1 MKHILLPIASL
12 SLLLATGSPAWAE
25 PEITGKPSELSA
37 FLDKSKPVELFGEA
51 EIKVP
56 VDRAIV
62 TLKVSSENR
71 SLADAI
77 GANRAL
83 RGKLV
88 EALAAK
94 RIPADRVTASKFS
107 STPTLRWIGDKVKSY
122 KVENLVQV
130 SVKDEA
136 EFQAVVGVGD
146 QLTDIQF
153 YSIESNPSDI
163 EALRRDA
170 MAKAID
176 DADKRRKVVEE
187 KLGLKLEP
195 RSVQDATDMP
205 MPYQNISNKRAY
217 APMAASAADGPGS
230 LRSGLAPAEA
240 GDAPGGLGEMVV
252 RAKVR
257 VTYAAVP
264 K

>member
-1 MKHILLPIASL
+1 MKHTLLPIAAL

-83 RGKLV
+83 RAKLV
-88 EALAAK
+88 EALAAR

-107 STPTLRWIGDKVKSY
+107 STPTPRWIGDKVKSY

-146 QLTDIQF
+146 QLSEIQF
-153 YSIESNPSDI
+153 HSIESNPSDI

-195 RSVQDATDMP
+195 RSVQEATDGP
-205 MPYQNISNKRAY
+205 LTTRDIINYRAH
-217 APMAASAADGPGS
+217 APMANKAVGYDGS
-230 LRSGLAPAEA
+230 TATDFLLTA
-240 GDAPGGLGEMVV
+240 GAAPGGLGEIVV

-257 VTYAAVP
+257 VTYAAIP

>member
-1 MKHILLPIASL
+1 MKHILLPVASL
-12 SLLLATGSPAWAE
+12 TLLLAAASPAWAE

-37 FLDKSKPVELFGEA
+37 FLDKSKPVDLFGEA

-62 TLKVSSENR
+62 TLKVTSENR

-83 RGKLV
+83 RAKLV

-146 QLTDIQF
+146 QLTDILF
-153 YSIESNPSDI
+153 HSIESNTSDM

-176 DADKRRKVVEE
+176 DADKRKKIVEE

-195 RSVQDATDMP
+195 RSVQELTDMP
-205 MPYQNISNKRAY
+205 MPYANINNRKAY
-217 APMAASAADGPGS
+217 APMAASATDS
-230 LRSGLAPAEA
+230 LLAEGYSPIPNGDAE
-240 GDAPGGLGEMVV
+240 APGGLGEIVV
-252 RAKVR
+252 RARVR

-264 K
+264 R

>member
-1 MKHILLPIASL
+1 MKHILVPIAAL
-12 SLLLATGSPAWAE
+12 SLVIAGAFPVHAE

-37 FLDKSKPVELFGEA
+37 FLDKSKPVEIFGEA

-77 GANRAL
+77 GANRTL

-107 STPTLRWIGDKVKSY
+107 STPTLRWIGEKVKSY
-122 KVENLVQV
+122 KVENFVQV

-136 EFQAVVGVGD
+136 EFQVVVGVGD
-146 QLTDIQF
+146 QLSDIQF
-153 YSIESNPSDI
+153 HSIESNPSDI
-163 EALRRDA
+163 ETLRRDA

-176 DADKRRKVVEE
+176 DADKRKKIVEE

-195 RSVQDATDMP
+195 RSVQEVSDMP

-217 APMAASAADGPGS
+217 APMAKSDGLVS
-230 LRSGLAPAEA
+230 ISGGTAPVEA
-240 GDAPGGLGEMVV
+240 VVAPGGLGEIVV

-264 K
+264 R